1 MRDEYPP
8 LDPEQGHDWWA
19 WIVCLA
25 LVGAVVIT
33 GYLVLR
39 AWLP

>member
-19 WIVCLA
+19 WIVLFA
-25 LVGAVVIT
+25 LVGAGVII
-33 GYLVLR
+33 GYLLLHT
-39 AWLP
+39 WLP